1 MLEGHQDGSWF
12 AFRYFPIELVL
23 IKNLSIK
30 VTEIVLQHIEDME
43 ANLVGLRMIS
53 HIIFHIILVS
63 LSLHR
68 NYKDPGIGIVTV
80 GQDII
85 ETV

>member
-1 MLEGHQDGSWF
+1 MLVGHHDGRWF
-12 AFRYFPIELVL
+12 AFRHFLIKLVL

-30 VTEIVLQHIEDME
+30 AAEIVLQHVEDIE
-43 ANLVGLRMIS
+43 ANLVGLRVTS

-80 GQDII
+80 GQNII